1 MSRGIERER
10 ALPKERYEIE
20 GYFTE
25 KQWASYLF
33 IIRAVIHSVSKNEKI
48 LEIGLGGGT
57 FQFFLKDWDIKLL
70 HMM

>member
-48 LEIGLGGGT
+48 GKYKVVVVNSNIC
-57 FQFFLKDWDIKLL
+57 W
-70 HMM
+70 